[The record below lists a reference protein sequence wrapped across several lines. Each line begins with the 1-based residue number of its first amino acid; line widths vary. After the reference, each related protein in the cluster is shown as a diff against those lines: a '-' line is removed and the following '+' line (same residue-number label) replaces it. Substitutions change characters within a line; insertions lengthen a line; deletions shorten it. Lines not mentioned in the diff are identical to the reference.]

1 MPSPRWTA
9 TDLAD
14 QHGRRIVITGGNSGI
29 GLVAAQLLAGAG
41 AQVIIAVR
49 DQAKGERAAAE
60 IGGDTRVR
68 ALDLADLNSVRA
80 FAAETT
86 EPIDVLINNAG
97 VMAVPLGRTAQGFET
112 QFGVNHLGHFA
123 LTNLL
128 LPMITDR
135 VVSVAS
141 GAHRRGH
148 IDLSDLNWDR
158 RRYQRWAAYGQ
169 SKLANLLF
177 ILELERRLTVAGSPV
192 RALASHPGWAA
203 TNLQSH
209 QRQSDDG
216 PDDEAGQSD
225 RRPESGPGR
234 LADGLRGQ
242 PGPAGRQ
249 LCRPGRAL
257 GATRKPDAGRAD
269 GGGQRPQA
277 GRGALDGLGAVDR
290 GVLPALIGAP
300 SGPRYCRGR
309 TVRTRARW
317 SRNSTMKLLRNDAV
331 ASLVTSPS
339 SLKTSGE

>member
-9 TDLAD
+9 ADLAD
-14 QHGRRIVITGGNSGI
+14 QHGRRVVITGGNSGI
-29 GLVAAQLLAGAG
+29 GLAAARVLAGAG

-49 DQAKGERAAAE
+49 DQTKGEQAAGE

-68 ALDLADLNSVRA
+68 ALDLADLDSVRA

-148 IDLSDLNWDR
+148 IDLSDLNWER
-158 RRYQRWAAYGQ
+158 RRYERWAAYGQ

-177 ILELERRLTVAGSPV
+177 VLELERRLTAAGSPV
-192 RALASHPGWAA
+192 RALAAHPGYAA

-209 QRQSDDG
+209 SGHPIMDRMMKLTNRIVAQSQDMGALPTVYAASIDLPGGSYVG
-216 PDDEAGQSD
+216 PD
-225 RRPESGPGR
+225 GR
-234 LADGLRGQ
+234 TELRGS
-242 PGPAGRQ
+242 PT
-249 LCRPGRAL
+249 L
-257 GATRKPDAGRAD
+257 
-269 GGGQRPQA
+269 
-277 GRGALDGLGAVDR
+277 V
-290 GVLPALIGAP
+290 
-300 SGPRYCRGR
+300 GR
-309 TVRTRARW
+309 TAEASDPRVAAELWTA
-317 SRNSTMKLLRNDAV
+317 SEKLTEVSFPL
-331 ASLVTSPS
+331 
-339 SLKTSGE
+339 